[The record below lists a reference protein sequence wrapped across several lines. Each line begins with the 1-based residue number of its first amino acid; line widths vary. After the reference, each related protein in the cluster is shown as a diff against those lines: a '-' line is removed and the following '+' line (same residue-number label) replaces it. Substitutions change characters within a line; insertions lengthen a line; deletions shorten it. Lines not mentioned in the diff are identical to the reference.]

1 MWKKGRKPPAPPPPP
16 KPKSFSPDRT
26 IRDLVRT
33 LFGAEVKPDGEVYL
47 QCGSADERG
56 AGEIFL
62 QLGLTIIP
70 DPNASVVDRLGDL
83 LRQEERRA
91 LTCNGDG
98 FVSTRVVDLHPDG
111 IERSL
116 FG

>member
-1 MWKKGRKPPAPPPPP
+1 MRQQTPLTQPEP

-33 LFGAEVKPDGEVYL
+33 LFGSVVKPEGEVYL
-47 QCGSADERG
+47 QCGSVDEREG
-56 AGEIFL
+56 GEIFL

-83 LRQEERRA
+83 LRRAERES
-91 LTCNGDG
+91 LTCGRDG
-98 FVSTRVVDLHPDG
+98 FVSTRYGEVG
-111 IERSL
+111 IDPYR
-116 FG
+116 